1 MLKKILKNIIGKKNI
16 LKFKIL
22 YWSITGNYLTSKPL
36 ATKEEY
42 LMRHKEYMR
51 KIKNNNFVNNYFQ
64 KEEINFVNNLA
75 LKTQVTQK
83 KIRNKL
89 FSWIYNH
96 EIIKR
101 FP

>member
-16 LKFKIL
+16 LKFKVL

-42 LMRHKEYMR
+42 LMRHEEYMH
-51 KIKNNNFVNNYFQ
+51 KLKNNNFINNYFQ
-64 KEEINFVNNLA
+64 IEEINFVNSLA

-83 KIRNKL
+83 NQK
-89 FSWIYNH
+89 
-96 EIIKR
+96 
-101 FP
+101 